1 MGDGPDRDAT
11 EPQAERP
18 QDTSQVQQT
27 SSTAA
32 WRILA
37 FVGFAAL
44 SAGVAYALIRAATQR
59 AAPDP
64 TGERIQALID
74 EANRLLKTLDDQ
86 KKA

>member
-1 MGDGPDRDAT
+1 MGDGADRDAA

-18 QDTSQVQQT
+18 QDTSQAQQT

-37 FVGFAAL
+37 LVGFAAL
-44 SAGVAYALIRAATQR
+44 SAGVAYALIRAASPR
-59 AAPDP
+59 PAPDP

>member
-1 MGDGPDRDAT
+1 MGDGPDRDT
-11 EPQAERP
+11 GEPQAERP
-18 QDTSQVQQT
+18 QETSQSQQT

-37 FVGFAAL
+37 VVGFAAL

-59 AAPDP
+59 STPDP

>member
-1 MGDGPDRDAT
+1 MGDGPDRDAM

-18 QDTSQVQQT
+18 EETSQAQQT

-37 FVGFAAL
+37 VVGFAAL

-59 AAPDP
+59 TTPDP